1 MANLASLRSMRW
13 WRLLLLLGVL
23 CGCGGAP
30 KPTLTPT
37 PSAVEVLVA
46 RADQARETDD
56 RETEALA
63 LREALEK
70 LPADSPRAEALRSRC
85 VEAMVEAGGH
95 VSSLRLWTRLLKE
108 DPKEKVAAQK
118 MQKRA
123 KELVRRQGREL
134 VEQVALDEKAGHLQS
149 ALCSALAASELLRL
163 VDAEP
168 KDQKAAEALTQQ
180 LKKRLKI
187 E

>member
-13 WRLLLLLGVL
+13 WPLLLLLGVL

-70 LPADSPRAEALRSRC
+70 LPADSPRAEALRLRC

-118 MQKRA
+118 MQKRT
-123 KELVRRQGREL
+123 KELVGRQGREL
-134 VEQVALDEKAGHLQS
+134 IEQVTLDERAGHLPS
-149 ALCSALAASELLRL
+149 ALCSALAASELFRL
-163 VDAEP
+163 VDAKP
-168 KDQKAAEALTQQ
+168 KDRKAAEALTQR
-180 LKKRLKI
+180 LKKQLKI